1 MRIFERLKLVCEERK
16 WKLKDF
22 SEITGLPYRTAQGY
36 LNGSREPNSEGLSI
50 ICEKTNINLNWLVC
64 GKGAVF
70 GEGSMDL
77 SMTEIKLLNDFR
89 KCNEIGKKAILVN
102 CNAVSE
108 IIEFKG

>member
-22 SEITGLPYRTAQGY
+22 SEVTGLPYRIAQGY

-50 ICEKTNINLNWLVC
+50 ICEKANINLNWLVC
-64 GKGAVF
+64 GEGSVF
-70 GEGSMDL
+70 KEESMDL
-77 SMTEIKLLNDFR
+77 SMNEIKLLSEFR
-89 KCNEIGKKAILVN
+89 KCNEIGKKVILVN
-102 CNAVSE
+102 CSAVSE